1 MNIKNPGRKISGF
14 AIFATMVSTH
24 TGEFAALLVAVFWTV
39 TGLAF
44 ESATIKV
51 GSIAVNI
58 IRLVMGLMFLSLLT
72 LITRSAIFP
81 FDASL
86 YSWVWLSISG
96 LIGFVIGDLF
106 LFASYPLVGSWFA
119 MLIMTLAPPTAA
131 IFGFLILGEK
141 MEAKSLIG
149 MFVTLAGIGLTIF
162 GKKKK
167 GERFTL
173 DKPLK
178 GILFAFIGALG
189 QGLGIVFSKL
199 GMGDYDPFASTQIR
213 IIAAII
219 GFSMVISIS
228 GRWQN
233 IRKALKHRRGMR
245 SITIGAFF
253 GPFLGVSFSLV
264 AVKHTHTGIAS
275 TIMAMVPILIIPPSI
290 IFFKHKI
297 SPREMLGAV
306 LGVAG
311 VVLFFI

>member
-1 MNIKNPGRKISGF
+1 MF
-14 AIFATMVSTH
+14 STH
-24 TGEFAALLVAVFWTV
+24 IGEFAALLVAVFWTF

-58 IRLVMGLMFLSLLT
+58 IRLVLGLMFLSILT
-72 LITRSAIFP
+72 FITRSSIFP
-81 FDASL
+81 VDATL
-86 YSWVWLSISG
+86 YSWIWLSISG

-106 LFASYPLVGSWFA
+106 LFASYPIVGSWFA

-131 IFGFLILGEK
+131 IFGFLILGER

-149 MFVTLAGIGLTIF
+149 MLVTLIGIAITIF
-162 GKKKK
+162 GRKKK
-167 GERFTL
+167 GEKFTL
-173 DKPLK
+173 EKPLK

-213 IIAAII
+213 IIAAIL
-219 GFSMVISIS
+219 GFSLVISFS
-228 GRWQN
+228 GRWKN
-233 IRKALKHRRGMR
+233 IFRALRNPQGMR

-253 GPFLGVSFSLV
+253 GPFLGVSFSLI
-264 AVKHTHTGIAS
+264 AVKYTHTGIAS

-297 SPREMLGAV
+297 RPREILGAV

>member
-1 MNIKNPGRKISGF
+1 MPF
-14 AIFATMVSTH
+14 AIFGAMYSSH
-24 TGEFAALLVAVFWTV
+24 IGEFAALLVAVFWTV

-51 GSIAVNI
+51 GSVAVNI
-58 IRLVMGLMFLSLLT
+58 IRLVFGLIFLSLLT
-72 LITRSAIFP
+72 YITRSRVLP
-81 FDASL
+81 LDATA
-86 YSWVWLSISG
+86 YSWIWLSVSG

-106 LFASYPLVGSWFA
+106 LFASYPIVGSWFA

-131 IFGFLILGEK
+131 IFGFLILGER
-141 MEAKSLIG
+141 MEPKSLIG
-149 MFVTLAGIGLTIF
+149 MFVTLLGIGLTIF
-162 GKKKK
+162 GRKKK
-167 GERFTL
+167 GEKFTL

-219 GFSMVISIS
+219 GFSILITIS
-228 GRWQN
+228 GRWHN
-233 IRKALKHRRGMR
+233 IRKALRHPRGMR

-253 GPFLGVSFSLV
+253 GPFLGVSFSLI
-264 AVKHTHTGIAS
+264 AVKYTHTGVAS

-290 IFFKHKI
+290 IFFKHRI
-297 SPREMLGAV
+297 SPREILGAV
-306 LGVAG
+306 LGVTG